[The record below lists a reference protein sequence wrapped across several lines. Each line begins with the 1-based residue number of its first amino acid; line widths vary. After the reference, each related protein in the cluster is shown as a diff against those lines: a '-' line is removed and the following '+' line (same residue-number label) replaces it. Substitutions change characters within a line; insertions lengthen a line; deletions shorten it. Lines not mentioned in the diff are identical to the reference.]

1 MTTGAI
7 HECSAH
13 CYNTEV
19 IRQQVTLEVES
30 IDRMYLNVYQTRR
43 GQPALM
49 ACTIRGKTGGT
60 RALCRGNRLSRTRY
74 TFHGDNLS
82 TFTAELSVCRVF
94 TTAKRTGRKRGH
106 RALLDDVLLFFGEV
120 LFRSQDQR
128 GIDDL
133 ATRAILPC

>member
-1 MTTGAI
+1 
-7 HECSAH
+7 
-13 CYNTEV
+13 
-19 IRQQVTLEVES
+19 
-30 IDRMYLNVYQTRR
+30 
-43 GQPALM
+43 M

-60 RALCRGNRLSRTRY
+60 RALCRENRLSRTRY
-74 TFHGDNLS
+74 TFHGDNPS
-82 TFTAELSVCRVF
+82 TFTAELAVCRVF

>member
-43 GQPALM
+43 DQPALM

-74 TFHGDNLS
+74 TFHGDNPS
-82 TFTAELSVCRVF
+82 TFTAELAVCRVF
-94 TTAKRTGRKRGH
+94 TRYCQELWIGGAWLGGFLPIFLVFTAFDLNTINERNTGTHQG
-106 RALLDDVLLFFGEV
+106 
-120 LFRSQDQR
+120 
-128 GIDDL
+128 
-133 ATRAILPC
+133 